1 MKHRL
6 TAAGIT
12 LGLAFTAS
20 LGTTSAQAARPV
32 ERAATSP
39 VVVAKMSESAIT
51 LSASSMR
58 AGKITFKVVNAKAKG
73 SAVMQLLRLHAGYT
87 LPDLGAD
94 IGMAFGG
101 PGVTLP
107 DQLAAIGRLDDNVT
121 WLSGASATQTRPGW
135 FNISLAK
142 GTYVVIDQDN
152 QNPVFTQLNVHG
164 TTVKRTAPSA
174 HGASIITYTYG
185 FDTTG
190 VLPHDGWVR
199 TTNKAD
205 QPHFIVASRV
215 KDGTTAKQ
223 VAAFIK
229 SGAQGQPSWA
239 LKANSGLGVISP
251 GKTGLWKIQLP
262 KGEYLLQCFWPDRMD
277 GAPHFFH
284 GMWQLVHLH

>member
-6 TAAGIT
+6 IAAGAT
-12 LGLAFTAS
+12 LGLAFTAALS
-20 LGTTSAQAARPV
+20 TTSAQAAHPV

-39 VVVAKMSESAIT
+39 VVVAKISSSAIH
-51 LSASSMR
+51 LSASSVR
-58 AGKITFKVVNAKAKG
+58 AGKITFKVVDTKAKG
-73 SAVMQLLRLHAGYT
+73 QAVLQILRLHAGYT
-87 LPDLGAD
+87 AGDLQGD
-94 IGMAFGG
+94 IGKAFGG
-101 PGVTLP
+101 PGVTP
-107 DQLAAIGRLDDNVT
+107 AEQLAAIANLDDKVT
-121 WLSGASATQTRPGW
+121 WLSGASATPKRPGW

-142 GTYVVIDQDN
+142 GTYLMVDQDGAG
-152 QNPVFTQLNVHG
+152 FGQLNVHG

-223 VAAFIK
+223 VARYIK

-251 GKTGLWKIQLP
+251 AKTGLWRIHLP
-262 KGEYLLQCFWPDRMD
+262 RGEYLLQCFWPDRMD

>member
-1 MKHRL
+1 
-6 TAAGIT
+6 
-12 LGLAFTAS
+12 
-20 LGTTSAQAARPV
+20 
-32 ERAATSP
+32 
-39 VVVAKMSESAIT
+39 VVVAKISSSAIN
-51 LSASSMR
+51 LSTPSVR
-58 AGKITFKVVNAKAKG
+58 AGKITFKVVDTKAKG
-73 SAVMQLLRLHAGYT
+73 QAVLQILRLHAGYT
-87 LPDLGAD
+87 PLDLQSD
-94 IGMAFGG
+94 IGQAFGG
-101 PGVTLP
+101 PGVTP
-107 DQLAAIGRLDDNVT
+107 AQQLAAIARLDDKVT
-121 WLSGASATQTRPGW
+121 WLSGASATRTRPGW

-142 GTYVVIDQDN
+142 GNYIIVDQDGAG
-152 QNPVFTQLNVHG
+152 FGQLNVHG

-215 KDGTTAKQ
+215 KDGTTARQ
-223 VAAFIK
+223 VARYIK

-251 GKTGLWKIQLP
+251 GKTGLWQIHLP

>member
-39 VVVAKMSESAIT
+39 VVVAKVSKSAID
-51 LSASSMR
+51 LSTPSVR
-58 AGKITFKVVNAKAKG
+58 AGKITFKVVDTKAKG
-73 SAVMQLLRLHAGYT
+73 QAVLQILRLHAGYT
-87 LPDLGAD
+87 PGDLQTD
-94 IGMAFGG
+94 IGQAFGA

-107 DQLAAIGRLDDNVT
+107 EQLAAIDRLDNKVT
-121 WLSGASATQTRPGW
+121 WLSGASATPTRPGW

-142 GTYVVIDQDN
+142 GNYILVDQDGAG
-152 QNPVFTQLNVHG
+152 FSQLNVHG

-215 KDGTTAKQ
+215 KDGTTARQ
-223 VAAFIK
+223 VARYIK
-229 SGAQGQPSWA
+229 SGAQGAPSWA

-251 GKTGLWKIQLP
+251 GKTGLWKLHLP
-262 KGEYLLQCFWPDRMD
+262 RGEYLLQCFWPDLMD
-277 GAPHFFH
+277 GQPHFFH